1 MKKLINIVFVIYII
15 ALFKITVFRDGFE
28 IAGTF
33 NYGKVN
39 FIPFTD
45 LFRIA
50 AEDLKYFIYLFV
62 GNIVWFAPI
71 GFYMFGFRKA
81 SLVKTLV
88 TGFIVSAVIETMQ
101 FVFGVGVCEI
111 DDLILNTLGVYIGIL
126 SYKVVNLIRR
136 QALFIIRYYGIIIK
150 EFRRK

>member
-1 MKKLINIVFVIYII
+1 MFVIYVI

-28 IAGTF
+28 IAGAF
-33 NYGKVN
+33 NCGQVN

-50 AEDLKYFIYLFV
+50 TEDLKYFIYLFV

-88 TGFIVSAVIETMQ
+88 TGFIVSAIIETMQ
-101 FVFGVGVCEI
+101 FIFGVGVCEI

-136 QALFIIRYYGIIIK
+136 
-150 EFRRK
+150 